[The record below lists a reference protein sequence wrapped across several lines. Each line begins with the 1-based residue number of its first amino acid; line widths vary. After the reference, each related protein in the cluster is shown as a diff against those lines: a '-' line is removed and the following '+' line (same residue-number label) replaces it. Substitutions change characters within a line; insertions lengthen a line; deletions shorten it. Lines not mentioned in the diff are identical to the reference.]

1 MESIQD
7 IVEYYD
13 ELFPVTEDI
22 QNFYSQLTGS
32 YRSPVRI
39 LGIAS
44 NTGTLEISLARNN
57 CDVTGIEVSQ
67 PLLESSILKR
77 RTQLMSIRFFQLS
90 TIEMNKF
97 LGKDFYH
104 IIYCLN
110 NRITYIRNQEY
121 MEKFFFDCRELLKD
135 GGTVVLHVHNYEKLS
150 HTEKIMLS
158 PRKSIRATLSTDI
171 HVRNDRKVAVTQI
184 LETGNG
190 KTRPIMVDEEVYP
203 LVRKDIIRFGKKAG
217 FRDFSF
223 YSGFSLAPFTD
234 DSENLL
240 CIIK

>member
-44 NTGTLEISLARNN
+44 NTGTLEVSLARNN

-97 LGKDFYH
+97 LGKDF
-104 IIYCLN
+104 
-110 NRITYIRNQEY
+110 
-121 MEKFFFDCRELLKD
+121 
-135 GGTVVLHVHNYEKLS
+135 LS
-150 HTEKIMLS
+150 HHILPEQQNYLHTKSGIYGKIL
-158 PRKSIRATLSTDI
+158 
-171 HVRNDRKVAVTQI
+171 
-184 LETGNG
+184 
-190 KTRPIMVDEEVYP
+190 
-203 LVRKDIIRFGKKAG
+203 F
-217 FRDFSF
+217 
-223 YSGFSLAPFTD
+223 
-234 DSENLL
+234 
-240 CIIK
+240 